1 MATYTLD
8 LNWNAKSD
16 RDHYLW
22 RLQNGAVVEA
32 LLKNGETAAEFM
44 DPEEAFIASIA
55 SCHMLSFIAEAAK
68 AGYSV
73 EDYQDSP
80 VAALGKNRKDR
91 IFVDRLLLIP
101 KAAFAGD
108 NQPSDDDIATFH
120 RDAQDKCYISNSV
133 LTDIKVEPR
142 L

>member
-8 LNWNAKSD
+8 LSWNAKSD

-32 LLKNGETAAEFM
+32 LLSNGKTAPEFM

-68 AGYSV
+68 SGYSV

-80 VAALGKNRKDR
+80 VAALGKNRKGR
-91 IFVDRLLLIP
+91 IFVDRLLLVP
-101 KAAFAGD
+101 KAAFAGE
-108 NQPSDDDIATFH
+108 NQPSDDEVLSFH
-120 RDAQDKCYISNSV
+120 RSAQDKCFISNSV
-133 LTDIKVEPR
+133 LTDVKVEAR